1 MAITFV
7 RKTWT
12 DQILTRLGRSVTH
25 TPVTKTIHNTSGAET
40 LSEGT
45 PVNIAAVFLRRQARW
60 MFDKDGL
67 IEGGDAYVLVNTST
81 ATITK
86 DDLITVNSREY
97 RVNDTIIRYTDDSN
111 STSVYQYC
119 NLFLND

>member
-1 MAITFV
+1 
-7 RKTWT
+7 
-12 DQILTRLGRSVTH
+12 
-25 TPVTKTIHNTSGAET
+25 
-40 LSEGT
+40 
-45 PVNIAAVFLRRQARW
+45 